1 MDTDSRKKDIL
12 IFGEG
17 PADGLGDTTITA
29 EAKYSVKITES
40 RKKICLSQHYNGAN
54 SFLYA
59 NGVKIGQFN
68 AKGSEIKSYIY
79 CLWKML

>member
-1 MDTDSRKKDIL
+1 MDADSRKKDIL

-29 EAKYSVKITES
+29 EAKYSVKITEY
-40 RKKICLSQHYNGAN
+40 RKKICLSQHYSGAN

-59 NGVKIGQFN
+59 NGVKTHMSTVFGKCCKRLCI
-68 AKGSEIKSYIY
+68 
-79 CLWKML
+79 

>member
-40 RKKICLSQHYNGAN
+40 RSLFESTLQWGQQFFIC
-54 SFLYA
+54 
-59 NGVKIGQFN
+59 
-68 AKGSEIKSYIY
+68 
-79 CLWKML
+79 